1 MSPAGPRPKKPT
13 RRHHFT
19 PVLYLRKFTDAAGA
33 LHVVNRQSGGRFE
46 TSSNGIGFE
55 RNLYWPDNLQ
65 EGDDPELY
73 ENQFRDFEGKAA
85 PVIHEIVER
94 RVMPTDEDKLQ
105 LLFNFIAFQYVRTPS
120 ARRLVAAP
128 REHTARIIIDLLE
141 NSKELYE
148 SHMRQAG
155 CSLEEHPWEKFR
167 QGKGKYVPRLTTE
180 GFIEGAMM
188 MMKAILKWLHQR
200 TWTVVSSDRPRES
213 FVVSDHPVVLEW
225 SDGKARRL
233 PPGHAHLN
241 TELSFPLGSH
251 VALLGTW
258 EPFEPDPASVPVYVS
273 GINSRT
279 ISRCR
284 VFVAACEEGFI
295 LQQDGEIITSDQ
307 FIEQLKE
314 DSKKT

>member
-1 MSPAGPRPKKPT
+1 MGSTSPKPKKPT
-13 RRHHFT
+13 RRHHYT
-19 PVLYLRKFTDAAGA
+19 PVLYLKKFTDAAGA
-33 LHVVNRQSGGRFE
+33 LHVVNRQSGSRFE
-46 TSSNGIGFE
+46 TSPDGIGFE
-55 RNLYWPDNLQ
+55 RNLYWPDDLQ

-73 ENQFRDFEGKAA
+73 EKQFREFEGNAA
-85 PVIHEIVER
+85 PVIHEVVER
-94 RVMPTDEDKLQ
+94 CEMPTDEDKLQ

-128 REHTARIIIDLLE
+128 RERTARIIIDLLE

-155 CSLEEHPWEKFR
+155 YSLEEHPWEKFR
-167 QGKGKYVPRLTTE
+167 QGKGKYEPQLTTE

-188 MMKAILKWLHQR
+188 MMNAILKWLHQR
-200 TWTVVSSDRPRES
+200 TWTVICSDRPRES

-233 PPGHAHLN
+233 PPGHAHVN

-258 EPFEPDPASVPVYVS
+258 EPFEPNPASVPLYVS

-279 ISRCR
+279 ISRSR
-284 VFVAACEEGFI
+284 VFVAACEDAFI
-295 LQQDGEIITSDQ
+295 LQQDGKIVTSDR
-307 FIEQLKE
+307 FIEELAE
-314 DSKKT
+314 DSNA